1 MKKFGFVLVIGAV
14 AVCAHAQQVTL
25 EASPDELARAALSGQ
40 RGYAAAGIWHKG
52 RAATGSAHSPDVGER
67 TPPPDLYEI
76 GSITKVFTGLLLA
89 QEVEAG
95 RLSLDDTLGKLFAN
109 RVVLKPEVAAIT
121 LRQLVT
127 HSSCLPRLSPDF
139 ELGKRDK
146 LDDPYADYDRTRL
159 WMSLGQVTL
168 PYPPPCQGDYSNYGM
183 AVLGEVLAQQ
193 AGKTWE
199 ALVAER
205 ITRPLGMHD
214 TVQHLGARQARLA
227 PGYVGHDPARPWEF
241 QAYAPAGA
249 LRSSAADMLVFGR
262 ALMAG
267 EKGPL
272 GKAGA
277 RVLEP
282 QGKADGEDV
291 GYAIRI
297 RGPAGHRYYHHGGGT
312 GGYRA
317 ELAFTPDTQDVLV
330 LLTGNAASHPKRT
343 VSILE
348 ARSPS
353 SPKTASCT
361 GVWSD

>member
-1 MKKFGFVLVIGAV
+1 
-14 AVCAHAQQVTL
+14 
-25 EASPDELARAALSGQ
+25 
-40 RGYAAAGIWHKG
+40 
-52 RAATGSAHSPDVGER
+52 
-67 TPPPDLYEI
+67 
-76 GSITKVFTGLLLA
+76 
-89 QEVEAG
+89 
-95 RLSLDDTLGKLFAN
+95 
-109 RVVLKPEVAAIT
+109 
-121 LRQLVT
+121 
-127 HSSCLPRLSPDF
+127 
-139 ELGKRDK
+139 
-146 LDDPYADYDRTRL
+146 
-159 WMSLGQVTL
+159 
-168 PYPPPCQGDYSNYGM
+168 
-183 AVLGEVLAQQ
+183 
-193 AGKTWE
+193 
-199 ALVAER
+199 
-205 ITRPLGMHD
+205 
-214 TVQHLGARQARLA
+214 
-227 PGYVGHDPARPWEF
+227 
-241 QAYAPAGA
+241 
-249 LRSSAADMLVFGR
+249 MLVFGR